1 MSNHFRQDTNRANER
16 LFISQEER
24 GSAAET
30 VTMRAVAQRATL
42 TPILTPIPTAP
53 INRRR
58 TKTWK
63 TRMMTKRKVK
73 FGHLF
78 GCDRVLVM

>member
-1 MSNHFRQDTNRANER
+1 MSHHFRQDRNRANGI
-16 LFISQEER
+16 LLISQEER

-30 VTMRAVAQRATL
+30 VMTRAVVLRATL
-42 TPILTPIPTAP
+42 TPTLTPIPTAP

-73 FGHLF
+73 SGHLF
-78 GCDRVLVM
+78 VCDQLLVL